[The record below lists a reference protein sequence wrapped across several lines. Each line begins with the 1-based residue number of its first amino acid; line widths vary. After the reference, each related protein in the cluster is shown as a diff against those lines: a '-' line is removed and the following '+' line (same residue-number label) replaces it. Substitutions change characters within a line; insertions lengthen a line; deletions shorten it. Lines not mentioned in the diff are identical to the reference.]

1 MARAEA
7 PAVMQRFEITFE
19 SWYRI
24 LSTIVGLPPSGAY
37 VAVGQGRVE
46 VRMGWA
52 FRSHFPLSAIESVSK
67 LATRPLSRG
76 VHGFGGR
83 WLVNGA
89 GAGILVLRFSPIQRC
104 YVVGVPARLRELLVS
119 VDDPDKVAAAVGK
132 SE

>member
-1 MARAEA
+1 MAV
-7 PAVMQRFEITFE
+7 PVVTQRFEISFE

-37 VAVGQGRVE
+37 VAVGQGSVE

-52 FRSHFPLSAIESVSK
+52 FRSRFPISAIESVSR

-83 WLVNGA
+83 WLVNGS
-89 GAGILVLRFSPIQRC
+89 GADILSLRLSPIQRGH
-104 YVVGVPARLRELLVS
+104 VLGFPVRLRELLVS
-119 VDDPDKVAAAVGK
+119 VDEPDKLAATVRKPA
-132 SE
+132 